1 MAEQYDNNN
10 TFVLFKNDQGDNPKR
25 PTHTGTI
32 TVDGKELRLSGW
44 VRESSKGVK
53 FISGTVQEPYNGG
66 GSAPAVEGADAE
78 DDLPF

>member
-32 TVDGKELRLSGW
+32 TVDGKELRFKIG
-44 VRESSKGVK
+44 E
-53 FISGTVQEPYNGG
+53 
-66 GSAPAVEGADAE
+66 
-78 DDLPF
+78 